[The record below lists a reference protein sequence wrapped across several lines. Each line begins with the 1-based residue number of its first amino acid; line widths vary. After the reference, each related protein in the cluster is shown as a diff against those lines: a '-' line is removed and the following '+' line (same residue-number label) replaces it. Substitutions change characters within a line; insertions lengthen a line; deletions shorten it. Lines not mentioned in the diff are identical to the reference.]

1 MVAHRQAATAKTDEP
16 DATEVAEQRQT
27 ELLLFV
33 TPRII
38 REIPRQ

>member
-1 MVAHRQAATAKTDEP
+1 VLGYLFRNKFVTSQNN
-16 DATEVAEQRQT
+16 

-38 REIPRQ
+38 KS

>member
-1 MVAHRQAATAKTDEP
+1 VIGWLFKKAQYRDTK
-16 DATEVAEQRQT
+16 T

-38 REIPRQ
+38 VKP